1 MKDNPKI
8 SIIIPV
14 FNEKEDII
22 TTINYIK
29 KLNYSNYELII
40 IDDSTD
46 ETPQLIKKNKF
57 EKLIYIQPPVR
68 KDRSQARNIGI
79 KKSTGEI
86 LVILNADVLLPD
98 DFLDKI
104 IVNYKNGC
112 DYLLVDSEVYNLSS
126 VYSRHVD
133 CDHKYKR
140 FETNWVN
147 KWTWTEGFSVKKD
160 IALKTSLFPSGSV
173 PMTAGEDRVFGEELD
188 MIGAVKKVDL
198 DIVVKHISQDNF
210 NDFWIFRKSRGAGSS
225 QVKRFVQ
232 KWSYSKIFLIELIK
246 FIRNI
251 LWILLIIPTIYKS
264 YKFSKYSNQPK
275 VKEFL
280 LFCFT
285 IPLEKIAISIGAFE
299 CLGDIIQ
306 KEKKFK
312 E

>member
-1 MKDNPKI
+1 
-8 SIIIPV
+8 
-14 FNEKEDII
+14 
-22 TTINYIK
+22 
-29 KLNYSNYELII
+29 
-40 IDDSTD
+40 
-46 ETPQLIKKNKF
+46 
-57 EKLIYIQPPVR
+57 
-68 KDRSQARNIGI
+68 
-79 KKSTGEI
+79 
-86 LVILNADVLLPD
+86 
-98 DFLDKI
+98 
-104 IVNYKNGC
+104 
-112 DYLLVDSEVYNLSS
+112 
-126 VYSRHVD
+126 
-133 CDHKYKR
+133 
-140 FETNWVN
+140 VN

>member
-29 KLNYSNYELII
+29 KLKYSNYELII

-57 EKLIYIQPPVR
+57 DKLIYIQPSVR

-104 IVNYKNGC
+104 IINYKNGC

-133 CDHKYKR
+133 CDLNTKDLKLIGLINGR
-140 FETNWVN
+140 GQRV
-147 KWTWTEGFSVKKD
+147 SQLKK
-160 IALKTSLFPSGSV
+160 IL
-173 PMTAGEDRVFGEELD
+173 R
-188 MIGAVKKVDL
+188 
-198 DIVVKHISQDNF
+198 
-210 NDFWIFRKSRGAGSS
+210 
-225 QVKRFVQ
+225 
-232 KWSYSKIFLIELIK
+232 SKLHFFHLVL
-246 FIRNI
+246 
-251 LWILLIIPTIYKS
+251 Y
-264 YKFSKYSNQPK
+264 Q
-275 VKEFL
+275 
-280 LFCFT
+280 
-285 IPLEKIAISIGAFE
+285 
-299 CLGDIIQ
+299 
-306 KEKKFK
+306 
-312 E
+312 